1 MGQGMSRNIAAAGL
15 EVRAWNRSREKA
27 ESLGGDGITV
37 VTTPAEAA
45 EGAEAIITML
55 TDGDAVL
62 ETIEEALPAA
72 GDGTLWLQTSTIGEA
87 ATARCI
93 EKAAGAGLVFV
104 DAPVLGTKQ
113 PAEEGKLV
121 VLASGPD
128 DARERAKPV
137 FDAIGQRTIWVG
149 EAGQAS
155 RLKLVVNVWIVS
167 VVEGA
172 AEALALAEG
181 LGVDPKLLLEAV
193 SGGSLDM
200 PYLQMKG
207 GMMIDRSFDPS
218 FRLSLAAKDARLAA
232 QAAEEH
238 DLDLPMVEAIA
249 ARMTAASDEYGDEDL
264 SATFLLSTPT
274 PERRPA
280 AR

>member
-1 MGQGMSRNIAAAGL
+1 
-15 EVRAWNRSREKA
+15 
-27 ESLGGDGITV
+27 
-37 VTTPAEAA
+37 
-45 EGAEAIITML
+45 
-55 TDGDAVL
+55 
-62 ETIEEALPAA
+62 
-72 GDGTLWLQTSTIGEA
+72 
-87 ATARCI
+87 
-93 EKAAGAGLVFV
+93 
-104 DAPVLGTKQ
+104 VLGTKQ

-238 DLDLPMVEAIA
+238 GLDLPMVEAIA
-249 ARMTAASDEYGDEDL
+249 ARMTAASDDYGDEDL
-264 SATFLLSTPT
+264 SATFLASAPT

>member
-15 EVRAWNRSREKA
+15 DVRAWNRSRDKA
-27 ESLGGDGITV
+27 EPLESDGITV
-37 VTTPAEAA
+37 VNTPAEAV
-45 EGAEAIITML
+45 EGADAVITML
-55 TDGDAVL
+55 ADGDAVL
-62 ETIEEALPAA
+62 ETIEQVLPAA
-72 GDGTLWLQTSTIGEA
+72 AEGTLWLQTSTIGET
-87 ATARCI
+87 ATARCQ
-93 EKAAGAGLVFV
+93 EKADKAGLIFV

-128 DARERAKPV
+128 DIRERAKPV
-137 FDAIGQRTIWVG
+137 FDAIGQRTLWVG

-181 LGVDPKLLLEAV
+181 LGVDPKLFLDAI
-193 SGGSLDM
+193 SGGTLDM

-207 GMMIDRSFDPS
+207 GMMIERSFDPS
-218 FRLSLAAKDARLAA
+218 FRLTLAAKDARLAA
-232 QAAEEH
+232 RAAEAH
-238 DLDLPMVEAIA
+238 DLDLPMIEAIA
-249 ARMTAASDEYGDEDL
+249 ARMTAASEDHGDEDM
-264 SATFLLSTPT
+264 SATFLASAPT
-274 PERRPA
+274 REQPTA